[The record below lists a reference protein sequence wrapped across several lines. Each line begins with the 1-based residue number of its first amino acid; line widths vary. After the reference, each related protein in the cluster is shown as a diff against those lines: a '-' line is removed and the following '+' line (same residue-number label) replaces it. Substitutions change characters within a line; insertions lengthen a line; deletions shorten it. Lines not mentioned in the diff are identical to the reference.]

1 MAITK
6 QKMRLRRRRRIRGKI
21 IGSNK
26 RPRLS
31 VFRSSVHIYAQVID
45 DAEGTTLAA
54 SSSRTMAAELKS
66 GTKVDVA
73 KKVGQAVA
81 EICKK
86 KGISQVVFD
95 RGGYVYHGR
104 IRAVADGAR
113 EAGLSFSVNHG

>member
-1 MAITK
+1 M
-6 QKMRLRRRRRIRGKI
+6 
-21 IGSNK
+21 
-26 RPRLS
+26 
-31 VFRSSVHIYAQVID
+31 HIYAQVID

-113 EAGLSFSVNHG
+113 EAGLSF